1 MDTDALLAAVFR
13 RLLKEAYIGG
23 FGTWLIVDGSV
34 DITEEELKA
43 LEAVQLIQAEN
54 DNAPEVA

>member
-1 MDTDALLAAVFR
+1 MDTDALLTAVFR

-43 LEAVQLIQAEN
+43 LEAVQLTQTEKER
-54 DNAPEVA
+54 APSVE